1 MKKIFCL
8 FLSVFTMFMLISC
21 DNENNTNNTQNGN
34 NTNNT
39 QEEIDIKIV
48 GSYDNFE
55 ALEAEFTKFNEVYP
69 NVRLTYKKLD
79 DYDNTIISVL
89 EGNSKP
95 NIFFSTTKMFE
106 DEKYNS
112 VVNHMEDLSDASLD
126 LDLACIRD
134 GLINQNEGK
143 KLYLPVFSRT
153 YGMLVNKSLFKK
165 ENIEIPTKWN
175 ELVDACNS
183 LKTKEYKSPIMGY
196 SKDSSSCLM
205 NTVAYPLFLAEL
217 NKNSEA
223 LAKAKSFDPSA
234 GEYMRSALNKVDS
247 LIELGTV
254 DLTECDKIADNYN
267 KVILRFFEGDVPMM
281 VCTADTVSGTKK
293 RESQSEAFK
302 NNPFEYSFYPIPL
315 TDEGGYFI
323 DSPSIKFSVNK
334 DCDNL
339 EMTNKFM
346 KFLITN
352 KELNAMAANKLLVP
366 PTKVMSFDS
375 LYAPFGQVNEKN
387 IISPEALGINDKLAL
402 QIRKASFDVGRK
414 NKTIDEAIELYG
426 TYK

>member
-1 MKKIFCL
+1 MKKIFL
-8 FLSVFTMFMLISC
+8 LSLSVFIILLFASC
-21 DNENNTNNTQNGN
+21 GKGN
-34 NTNNT
+34 SNNT

-55 ALEAEFTKFNEVYP
+55 ALEAEFTKFNEQYP
-69 NVRLTYKKLD
+69 NVRLSYKKID
-79 DYDNTIISVL
+79 DYENTIVSVL

-112 VVNHMEDLSDASLD
+112 VVNHMEDLSSESLNLD
-126 LDLACIRD
+126 LDCIRD
-134 GLINQNEGK
+134 GLIDQSNGK
-143 KLYLPVFSRT
+143 KLYIPVFSRT
-153 YGMLVNKSLFKK
+153 YGMLINKSLFLK
-165 ENIEIPTKWN
+165 ENIEIPSNWD
-175 ELVDACNS
+175 ELVNVCNS
-183 LKTKEYKSPIMGY
+183 FKAKNYKSPMMGY

-217 NKNSEA
+217 NDSSEA

-234 GEYMRSALNKVDS
+234 GEYMRGALNKVDS
-247 LIELGTV
+247 LIDLGAV
-254 DLTECDKIADNYN
+254 DLDECDKIDDNYN

-281 VCTADTVSGTKK
+281 ICTADTVSGTKK
-293 RESQSEAFK
+293 RESQSKAFLD
-302 NNPFEYSFYPIPL
+302 NPFDYSFYPIPL
-315 TDEGGYFI
+315 TSEGGYFI

-339 EMTNKFM
+339 DMTNKFM

-352 KELNAMAANKLLVP
+352 KELNAMASKKLLVP

-375 LYAPFGQVNEKN
+375 LYAPFGQVKEQY
-387 IISPEALGINDKLAL
+387 IISPEAMGINDKLAL
-402 QIRKASFDVGRK
+402 QIRKASFEVGRK
-414 NKTIDEAIELYG
+414 SATIDEAISKYG
-426 TYK
+426 TY

>member
-1 MKKIFCL
+1 MKKIFL
-8 FLSVFTMFMLISC
+8 LSLSVFIILLFASC
-21 DNENNTNNTQNGN
+21 GKGN
-34 NTNNT
+34 SNNT

-55 ALEAEFTKFNEVYP
+55 ALEAEFTKFNEQYP
-69 NVRLTYKKLD
+69 NVRLSYKKID
-79 DYDNTIISVL
+79 DYENTIISVL

-112 VVNHMEDLSDASLD
+112 VVNHMEDLSSESLNLD
-126 LDLACIRD
+126 LDCIRD
-134 GLINQNEGK
+134 GLIDQRNGK
-143 KLYLPVFSRT
+143 KLCIPVFSRT
-153 YGMLVNKSLFKK
+153 YGMLINNSLFEK
-165 ENIEIPTKWN
+165 ENIEIPSDWN
-175 ELVDACNS
+175 ELVNVCNS
-183 LKTKEYKSPIMGY
+183 FKAKNYKSPMMGY

-217 NKNSEA
+217 NGNSEA
-223 LAKAKSFDPSA
+223 LAKAKEFDPSA
-234 GEYMRSALNKVDS
+234 GEYMRSALDKVKS
-247 LIELGTV
+247 LIDLGCV
-254 DLTECDKIADNYN
+254 DLDECDKIDDNYK

-281 VCTADTVSGTKK
+281 ICNADTASGTKK
-293 RESQSEAFK
+293 RESDSEAFE
-302 NNPFEYSFYPIPL
+302 NNPFDYSFYPIPL
-315 TDEGGYFI
+315 TSEGGYFI

-339 EMTNKFM
+339 DMTNKFM

-352 KELNAMAANKLLVP
+352 KELNAMASKKLLVP

-375 LYAPFGQVNEKN
+375 LYAPFGQVSEKY
-387 IISPEALGINDKLAL
+387 IISPEALGINDKLAV
-402 QIRKASFDVGRK
+402 QIRKASFEVGRK
-414 NKTIDEAIELYG
+414 TATIDEAISKYG

>member
-1 MKKIFCL
+1 MKKIFL
-8 FLSVFTMFMLISC
+8 LVLSVFVMLLFVSCGNEKNSSSTM
-21 DNENNTNNTQNGN
+21 
-34 NTNNT
+34 
-39 QEEIDIKIV
+39 QEEIKIV

-55 ALEAEFTKFNEVYP
+55 ALEAEFTKFNELYP
-69 NVRLTYKKLD
+69 NVRLSYKKID
-79 DYDNTIISVL
+79 DYENTIISVL

-112 VVNHMEDLSDASLD
+112 VVNHMEDLSDASLN
-126 LDLACIRD
+126 LDLGCIRD
-134 GLINQNEGK
+134 GLINQNNGK

-153 YGMLVNKSLFKK
+153 YGMLVNKSLFEK
-165 ENIEIPTKWN
+165 ENIQIPSNWN
-175 ELVDACNS
+175 ELVNVCNS
-183 LKTKEYKSPIMGY
+183 FKTKEYKSPMMGY

-205 NTVAYPLFLAEL
+205 NPVAYPLFLAEL
-217 NKNSEA
+217 NKNNEA
-223 LAKAKSFDPSA
+223 LVKAKNFDASA
-234 GEYMRSALNKVDS
+234 GEYMRSALNKVES
-247 LIELGTV
+247 LIDLGAV
-254 DLTECDKIADNYN
+254 DLNECDKIADNYN

-281 VCTADTVSGTKK
+281 ICTADTVSGTKK
-293 RESQSEAFK
+293 RESQSEAFI

-339 EMTNKFM
+339 DMTNTFM

-352 KELNAMAANKLLVP
+352 KELNAMASNKLLVP

-375 LYAPFGQVNEKN
+375 LYAPFGQVKEQY

-402 QIRKASFDVGRK
+402 QIRKASFEVGRK
-414 NKTIDEAIELYG
+414 IVTIDEAISKYG